1 MKYTCPISFN
11 TVDHNVIRL
20 VGLFTL
26 ILIITSFFNLF
37 GEYSKYIM
45 LFLTFDFLMRIF
57 NDKLSLLKIISVNI
71 LHGILKIKPQEVG
84 AAPKRFAAGIG
95 ALFSILIFGLLFI
108 SDYFISKPHILNMD
122 NIFFTIKHSLH
133 ILTIMLVVAIS
144 LETFFGFCL
153 GCKIYS
159 YIQFF
164 KSKWKKTT

>member
-26 ILIITSFFNLF
+26 TLIITSFFNLF
-37 GEYSKYIM
+37 GEYSNYIM
-45 LFLTFDFLMRIF
+45 LFLFLDFLARIF
-57 NDKLSLLKIISVNI
+57 NSKLSLLKIIGSFI
-71 LHGILKIKPQEVG
+71 LHKIFKIKPKEIG

-95 ALFSILIFGLLFI
+95 AFFSIMIFLMWA
-108 SDYFISKPHILNMD
+108 SYTPDYTIHPEYTLPSNAHIEMMRKIMMI
-122 NIFFTIKHSLH
+122 IFMIA
-133 ILTIMLVVAIS
+133 VS
-144 LETFFGFCL
+144 LETFFGFCF